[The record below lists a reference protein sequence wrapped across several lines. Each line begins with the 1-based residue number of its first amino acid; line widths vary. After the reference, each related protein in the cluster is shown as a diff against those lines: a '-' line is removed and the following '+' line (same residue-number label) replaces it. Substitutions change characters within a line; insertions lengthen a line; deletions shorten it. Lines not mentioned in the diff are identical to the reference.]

1 MHQTDDPEPLGSERY
16 ERLVREV
23 DDRFEKVDTLVGSR
37 VLRWIEESGLDL
49 HEARAL
55 LALSTTTRAMT
66 AAEVAER
73 SGLDLDSAFQA
84 VHSLHGRGLT
94 CERKRRH
101 KLTSRGRELM
111 RKAG

>member
-49 HEARAL
+49 
-55 LALSTTTRAMT
+55 
-66 AAEVAER
+66 
-73 SGLDLDSAFQA
+73 DSAFQA